1 MNNSPVGAMPKLLCR
16 LRDSRETR
24 RGLKVLADVWY
35 FRVEM
40 ARRESVEGKE
50 GLIGRRIR
58 RDAK

>member
-1 MNNSPVGAMPKLLCR
+1 MPKLLCR

-24 RGLKVLADVWY
+24 RGVKVLADVWY